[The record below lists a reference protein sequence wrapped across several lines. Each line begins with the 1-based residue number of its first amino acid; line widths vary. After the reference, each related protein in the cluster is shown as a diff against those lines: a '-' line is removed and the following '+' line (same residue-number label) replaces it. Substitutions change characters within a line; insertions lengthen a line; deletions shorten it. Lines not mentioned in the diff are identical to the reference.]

1 MKRILL
7 ALALSVACGSLAAQ
21 ESISRLNG
29 GITAE
34 AGKHYGKLDT
44 VNGAIRIRAGAVVHS
59 AETVNGGITVDDEA
73 QAGALETVNGGIR
86 LGERVQ
92 VAGNVATVN
101 GGVRIDRNSR
111 IDGDVRT
118 VNGRIEMEATEVAGG
133 LETVNGDVTVG
144 TGSTVRGGLTVRK
157 PTGGGFRWNPFGGQS
172 RAPRVVIGPG
182 ASVLGELVFE
192 REVELFVHETARI
205 GAVTGATPRRFSGD
219 TP

>member
-7 ALALSVACGSLAAQ
+7 ALALTVACGSVAAQ
-21 ESISRLNG
+21 ENISRLNG
-29 GITAE
+29 AITAE

-44 VNGAIRIRAGAVVHS
+44 VNGGIRIRAGAVVRS

-111 IDGDVRT
+111 VDGEVRT
-118 VNGRIEMEATEVAGG
+118 VNGRIEMEATEVGGG

-157 PTGGGFRWNPFGGQS
+157 PSGSGFRWNLFGGQS
-172 RAPRVVIGPG
+172 RDPRIVIGPG

-192 REVELFVHETARI
+192 REVELFVHETAKI
-205 GAVTGATPRRFSGD
+205 GNVSGASPRRFSGD
-219 TP
+219 MP